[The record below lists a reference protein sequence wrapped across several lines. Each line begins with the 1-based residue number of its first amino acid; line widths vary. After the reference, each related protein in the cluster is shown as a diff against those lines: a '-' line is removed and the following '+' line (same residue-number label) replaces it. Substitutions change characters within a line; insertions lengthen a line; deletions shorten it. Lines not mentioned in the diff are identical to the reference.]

1 MNKNFTQFI
10 EPALSEKRWWVVSLT
25 LVLWGVFYMILSS
38 CFILIVS
45 KLFNLDN
52 IRDGLFTTPLEVY
65 ILLSTFLI
73 WLTVFLI
80 LVKLFHKR
88 GIISL
93 IGKPKINFFKN
104 FSYAII
110 IAGIFLFSTQSLIP
124 NNENILENLTYTRW
138 LKVLPLGIFLM
149 FFQVTAEEVLFRGYL
164 QQQLAVWE
172 NMFLKGINA

>member
-80 LVKLFHKR
+80 LVKLFHKT
-88 GIISL
+88 L
-93 IGKPKINFFKN
+93 
-104 FSYAII
+104 
-110 IAGIFLFSTQSLIP
+110 
-124 NNENILENLTYTRW
+124 LTRD
-138 LKVLPLGIFLM
+138 G
-149 FFQVTAEEVLFRGYL
+149 
-164 QQQLAVWE
+164 
-172 NMFLKGINA
+172 